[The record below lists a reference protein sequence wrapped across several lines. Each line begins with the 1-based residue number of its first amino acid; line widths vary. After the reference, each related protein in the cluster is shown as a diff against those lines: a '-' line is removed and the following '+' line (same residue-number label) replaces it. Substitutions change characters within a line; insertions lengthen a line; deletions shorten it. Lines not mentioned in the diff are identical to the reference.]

1 MGLRVLLA
9 GGGTG
14 GHLMPALA
22 LAQALRD
29 AGRDIEPV
37 LVGAARGIEAQVL
50 PRYPFRHRL
59 LPIEPIYRRTWW
71 KNLRWMLIAGRVWRA
86 VGRVLDEERPAIVI
100 GTGGY
105 AAGPVVW
112 RAQRAGLPTVL
123 VEENAFP
130 GLTTRWLAR
139 RARQIHLGFPEAR
152 ARLTIG
158 AATNV
163 FALGNPVRPPEPGAR
178 ATALAELGL
187 AAERPTLLVFG
198 GSQGARAIN
207 YAVAGALERRL
218 LDAVNVLWG
227 TGMEHANAL
236 ARYAA
241 PGRVVIRGFFDP
253 MTTPYRAA
261 DVVVAR
267 AGAMTVAELCAWGK
281 PSILVPLPSAAADH
295 QAHNAR
301 ALAEAGAA
309 IHLPERDLTAYS
321 LANQVGRLLGD
332 RTRLD
337 SIAARARARGNPNA
351 AREIVSKILT
361 VVG

>member
-1 MGLRVLLA
+1 VLLA

-22 LAQALRD
+22 LAQALVD
-29 AGRDIEPV
+29 TGRGVEPL

-59 LPIEPIYRRTWW
+59 LPIEPIYRHAWW
-71 KNLRWMLIAGRVWRA
+71 KNLRWMLIVGRVWRA
-86 VGRVLDEERPAIVI
+86 VGRVLDEERPAIVV

-152 ARLTIG
+152 ARLRVDT
-158 AATNV
+158 ATQV
-163 FALGNPVRPPEPGAR
+163 FTLGNPVRPPEPGAR
-178 ATALAELGL
+178 ATAVAELGL
-187 AAERPTLLVFG
+187 SPERPTLLVFG

-218 LDAVNVLWG
+218 LDGVNVLWG
-227 TGMEHANAL
+227 TGMEHADAL
-236 ARYAA
+236 ARYAT
-241 PGRVVIRGFFDP
+241 PGRVVVRGFFDP
-253 MTTPYRAA
+253 MTVPYRAA

-295 QAHNAR
+295 QTNNAR

-309 IHLPERDLTAYS
+309 ILLPERDLTAYS
-321 LANQVGRLLGD
+321 FATQVDQLIGDSARLQA
-332 RTRLD
+332 
-337 SIAARARARGNPNA
+337 IAAGARARGNPNA
-351 AREIVSKILT
+351 SRDIVSKILT
-361 VVG
+361 LVP